1 METKKLTANDYLVS
15 VGGVNFVLVKES
27 FGGYF
32 LYKVNGISKTTIS
45 AVKLGVGYQ
54 ATKEFSIAKGTQ
66 KLACSYKFSIMPNP
80 TEHFSFAKAER
91 ELKISTIIG
100 LLNIEKQQNV
110 NSYTFSDDDINEVY
124 NLLIKK
130 ARATPKN
137 NLGYL

>member
-1 METKKLTANDYLVS
+1 M
-15 VGGVNFVLVKES
+15 VL
-27 FGGYF
+27 
-32 LYKVNGISKTTIS
+32 
-45 AVKLGVGYQ
+45 
-54 ATKEFSIAKGTQ
+54 AKQ
-66 KLACSYKFSIMPNP
+66 L
-80 TEHFSFAKAER
+80 SFAKAER